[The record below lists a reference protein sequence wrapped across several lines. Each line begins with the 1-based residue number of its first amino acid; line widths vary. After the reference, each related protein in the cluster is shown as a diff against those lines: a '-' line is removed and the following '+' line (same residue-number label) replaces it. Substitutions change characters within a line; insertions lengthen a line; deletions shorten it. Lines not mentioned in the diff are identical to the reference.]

1 MKKINFY
8 IQDPVL
14 EKLQA
19 LASKR
24 DVAVAELI
32 RRALEE
38 YLKKQT

>member
-8 IQDPVL
+8 IPDPVL
-14 EKLQA
+14 EKLQT
-19 LASKR
+19 LATQR

-38 YLKKQT
+38 YLKKQP